1 VKAREARRRRLRL
14 LAIPLAVL
22 VIYFVLPVDPEEAP
36 LGVLTGLLV
45 SVGALAAVVR
55 VIALET
61 RGSQRRLTGWHLVV
75 ILEIA
80 LVAFSFAYFLIQTRD
95 PSQFSGLTTRLDA
108 LYFATATV
116 ATVGYGD
123 VNATGQLA
131 RGAVTLNMV
140 FNLVFIA
147 AVLNL
152 AKERLDE
159 RRHHSQG
166 SDPGP
171 PQDQAG
177 P

>member
-1 VKAREARRRRLRL
+1 MRL

-22 VIYFVLPVDPEEAP
+22 VIYFVLPVDPGEAP

-45 SVGALAAVVR
+45 SFGALAAVVR

-75 ILEIA
+75 VLEIA
-80 LVAFSFAYFLIQTRD
+80 LVAFSFTYFLIETRD
-95 PSQFSGLTTRLDA
+95 PDQFTGIATRLDA

-123 VNATGQLA
+123 AHATGQLA
-131 RGAVTLNMV
+131 RGVVTANMV

-147 AVLNL
+147 AVVNL
-152 AKERLDE
+152 GKERFSE
-159 RRHHSQG
+159 RRHHHQG
-166 SDPGP
+166 DDPRP
-171 PQDQAG
+171 PQGQAG